1 MWRNGQFEAEVVIS
15 DDRNAAKTKTAKLT
29 GNGLFLETTNLI
41 KDSYS
46 VAPGASVNIPVEL
59 NATPE
64 ALDAVGM
71 TELRVRLSW
80 DPKLVR
86 PRVNPADFITAGFQA
101 EGWTIRATPVNG
113 KPTDASNSV
122 EIDLWDE
129 RATPVALKNNGTP
142 VFSVKF
148 DAFLDKGVAG
158 TFTSPIN
165 VYTYTVDHDKSGDR
179 KDYTLFRDIPGKV
192 TITMPCASTTR
203 LVALGN
209 FEYAVKP
216 MRPNPVSSSGVI
228 SYSVG
233 LTANT
238 RIVLF
243 NSMGEEVQTLVDE
256 KLQAGSYEM
265 TVDFTNLSTGTYFY
279 RVISGPFSSEPQTV
293 TVVK

>member
-1 MWRNGQFEAEVVIS
+1 
-15 DDRNAAKTKTAKLT
+15 
-29 GNGLFLETTNLI
+29 
-41 KDSYS
+41 
-46 VAPGASVNIPVEL
+46 
-59 NATPE
+59 
-64 ALDAVGM
+64 M